1 MDIKDLILLVGGFF
15 FVAVVG
21 HGLWVAWKAK
31 HDDISMD
38 ISPSPLAGGEAEIND
53 LSKGEF
59 PSGGARIATPSAE
72 IEPVLDASPQPAQ
85 GSLPLDD
92 FTEQLATQPSK
103 NSQDGAQTQTR
114 QQNSASDASLRSE
127 AKPGAKSGGKA
138 DAKSRQSV
146 AQKAVSDESEKRPA
160 PASPDELI
168 ILGVL
173 AKSGAVFKGPELVA
187 ALRGQGLKFGN
198 MSIFHRIDSA
208 TDEHLFSVANAV
220 EPGTFD
226 LADMEALETPGI
238 TFFLQLPVP
247 GDAFES
253 LEDMLLSARTVA
265 AALGGDV
272 KDDQMNTLTGQ
283 TVEHMRQRLSDY
295 ARRRLTQ
302 RPEQ

>member
-15 FVAVVG
+15 FAAVVG
-21 HGLWVAWKAK
+21 HGLWVAWKSK
-31 HDDISMD
+31 QNEISMD
-38 ISPSPLAGGEAEIND
+38 ISPSSIADEKPEIVDFSEAE
-53 LSKGEF
+53 F
-59 PSGGARIATPSAE
+59 PRGGARIANSSTE
-72 IEPVLDASPQPAQ
+72 IEPVIDASPQPAQ

-92 FTEQLATQPSK
+92 FAGQLP
-103 NSQDGAQTQTR
+103 TQTAENSR
-114 QQNSASDASLRSE
+114 DSAHAQQQGSTSQSSLRSE
-127 AKPGAKSGGKA
+127 PKSAANSGGKV
-138 DAKSRQSV
+138 DVTSELSV
-146 AQKAVSDESEKRPA
+146 AQKSASDDAEKRAA
-160 PASPDELI
+160 PTSTDELI

-173 AKSGAVFKGPELVA
+173 AKAGAVFKGPELVD

-198 MSIFHRIDSA
+198 MSIFHRIDSS
-208 TDEHLFSVANAV
+208 TGEHLFSVANAV

-226 LADMEALETPGI
+226 LADMDALETQGI

-247 GDAFES
+247 GDAFET

-302 RPEQ
+302 RPEQQ

>member
-1 MDIKDLILLVGGFF
+1 MDIKDLILLVGGIF
-15 FVAVVG
+15 FVVVVS

-31 HDDISMD
+31 RNVISMD
-38 ISPSPLAGGEAEIND
+38 ISPSTIIDREPVSNN
-53 LSKGEF
+53 LSKSEF
-59 PSGGARIATPSAE
+59 PSGGARIAKPNSE
-72 IEPVLDASPQPAQ
+72 IEPVMDDNSQPSQ
-85 GSLPLDD
+85 VSLPLGD
-92 FTEQLATQPSK
+92 L
-103 NSQDGAQTQTR
+103 AQTLIVEASESSRGKAQAR
-114 QQNSASDASLRSE
+114 QNDGVKQESLRTERKSE
-127 AKPGAKSGGKA
+127 DDA
-138 DAKSRQSV
+138 DA
-146 AQKAVSDESEKRPA
+146 AQKSISDDAEKRKA
-160 PASPDELI
+160 PTSPDELI

-173 AKSGAVFKGPELVA
+173 AKAGNVFKGPELVD

-198 MSIFHRIDSA
+198 MSIFHRIDSSSG
-208 TDEHLFSVANAV
+208 EHLFSVANAV

-226 LADMEALETPGI
+226 LADMEALETQGI

-265 AALGGDV
+265 AALGGEV

-302 RPEQ
+302 HPEQ

>member
-31 HDDISMD
+31 QDDISMD
-38 ISPSPLAGGEAEIND
+38 ISPSLLAGGEAEIND

-59 PSGGARIATPSAE
+59 PSGGARIATPNAE

-208 TDEHLFSVANAV
+208 TNEHLFSVANAV

-247 GDAFES
+247 GDAFET

>member
-1 MDIKDLILLVGGFF
+1 VDIKDLILLVGGVFF
-15 FVAVVG
+15 AVVVG

-31 HDDISMD
+31 QNDISMD
-38 ISPSPLAGGEAEIND
+38 IAPSSITDREPVANS
-53 LSKGEF
+53 LSKSEF
-59 PSGGARIATPSAE
+59 PHGGARIAKSAAD
-72 IEPVLDASPQPAQ
+72 IDPVMDDNSQPAQ

-92 FTEQLATQPSK
+92 FAQAPSDQTSENLSDKTQARQNVDATQV
-103 NSQDGAQTQTR
+103 
-114 QQNSASDASLRSE
+114 SLRTERRAETKTETKTEKKTESN
-127 AKPGAKSGGKA
+127 AVQKSLSDDA
-138 DAKSRQSV
+138 D
-146 AQKAVSDESEKRPA
+146 KRSA
-160 PASPDELI
+160 PNSPDELI

-173 AKSGAVFKGPELVA
+173 AKAGSVFNGPELVD

-198 MSIFHRIDSA
+198 MSIFHRIDSV
-208 TDEHLFSVANAV
+208 TNEHLFSVANAV

-226 LADMEALETPGI
+226 LADMEALKTPGI

-247 GDAFES
+247 GDAFET

-272 KDDQMNTLTGQ
+272 KDDQMNMLTGQ
-283 TVEHMRQRLSDY
+283 TVEHMRQRLADY

>member
-1 MDIKDLILLVGGFF
+1 VDIKDLILVVGGFF

-21 HGLWVAWKAK
+21 HGLWVAWKTK
-31 HDDISMD
+31 QNDITMD
-38 ISPSPLAGGEAEIND
+38 IQPSTLADNVPAKD

-59 PSGGARIATPSAE
+59 PSGGARITNPDAAV
-72 IEPVLDASPQPAQ
+72 EPMLDDTPQPAQ
-85 GSLPLDD
+85 GSLPLDQD
-92 FTEQLATQPSK
+92 IAALTSNVPASATE
-103 NSQDGAQTQTR
+103 NSLT
-114 QQNSASDASLRSE
+114 SE
-127 AKPGAKSGGKA
+127 VRPKSN
-138 DAKSRQSV
+138 SRQT
-146 AQKAVSDESEKRPA
+146 KAASKQQTVKDEVDARAA
-160 PASPDELI
+160 PNSPDELI

-173 AKSGAVFKGPELVA
+173 AKSGKVFAGPELVD

-208 TDEHLFSVANAV
+208 TDEHLFSVANAL

-226 LADMEALETPGI
+226 LADMQALTTPGI

-247 GDAFES
+247 GDAFET

-283 TVEHMRQRLSDY
+283 TVEHMRQRLADY
-295 ARRRLTQ
+295 ARMQLTQ
-302 RPEQ
+302 RPQQ

>member
-1 MDIKDLILLVGGFF
+1 MVGGFF

-31 HDDISMD
+31 QDDISMD

-59 PSGGARIATPSAE
+59 PSGGARIATPNAE

-198 MSIFHRIDSA
+198 MSVFHRIDSA

-247 GDAFES
+247 GDAFET